1 MQQNII
7 LIGFMASGKS
17 TVAKKLSK
25 ELDFFMLD
33 TDEVIEKSAGEK
45 ISLIFKNK
53 GEEHFRKIEKKL
65 FKSIKKLNGFIIAT
79 GGGFCLKKVQKLG
92 LVVWLDTPFK
102 EILKRLDEKELS
114 NRPKAKDDLKNL
126 EKLYKKRKKIYK
138 KSAHIRVKTKDKTQ
152 DEIINDIKTLIQN
165 YKMPKNQTNEI

>member
-1 MQQNII
+1 MNQNIV

-17 TVAKKLSK
+17 TVAKKISK

-33 TDEVIEKSAGEK
+33 TDEVIEKSVGEK
-45 ISLIFKNK
+45 ISLIFENK
-53 GEEHFRKIEKKL
+53 GEKHFRELEKKL
-65 FKSIKKLNGFIIAT
+65 FKSIKKLNGFIIST

-126 EKLYKKRKKIYK
+126 EKLYKERKKIYK
-138 KSAHIRVKTKDKTQ
+138 KSAHIRVKTKQKSL
-152 DEIINDIKTLIQN
+152 DEIVENIINAIN
-165 YKMPKNQTNEI
+165 AFKN

>member
-1 MQQNII
+1 MKQNII

-17 TVAKKLSK
+17 TIAKQLSK

-33 TDEVIEKSAGEK
+33 TDEVIEKSVGEK
-45 ISLIFKNK
+45 ISFIFENK
-53 GEEHFRKIEKKL
+53 GEEHFRKLEKKL

-92 LVVWLDTPFK
+92 LVVWIDTPFK

-138 KSAHIRVKTKDKTQ
+138 KSAHIRIKTKDETQ
-152 DEIINDIKTLIQN
+152 DETLSKIIEEIKN
-165 YKMPKNQTNEI
+165 YKNN